1 MPEDVVLDE
10 IEAYAREL
18 SWVLHQIRVSLDGLT
33 AVQLNWRPSTAA
45 NSAYAIASHVI
56 GSTTVYALGFGCG
69 QDVTRDRAAEFTAS
83 GTDAS
88 CLIVALRP
96 GAPASPKVR
105 DRRLAGRHAVLG
117 RLRPRGRARGS
128 TKGVSRRPLRPQFAS
143 GVSADLTR
151 GSGAQGRSG
160 LSTRAPQF
168 LRSGVGSRDCS
179 RLADPVRPSPD
190 GDRRKP
196 RHGDL
201 RGARARRQRSR
212 DRRAGAR
219 IRR

>member
-88 CLIVALRP
+88 GLIVAIRQLQRKLGDALGSLRV
-96 GAPASPKVR
+96 PALDERILPPPY
-105 DRRLAGRHAVLG
+105 LWGTG
-117 RLRPRGRARGS
+117 EPREI
-128 TKGVSRRPLRPQFAS
+128 SRREALVESIRHGALHLGELR
-143 GVSADLTR
+143 LTR
-151 GSGAQGRSG
+151 
-160 LSTRAPQF
+160 
-168 LRSGVGSRDCS
+168 D
-179 RLADPVRPSPD
+179 LAAKAV
-190 GDRRKP
+190 
-196 RHGDL
+196 
-201 RGARARRQRSR
+201 
-212 DRRAGAR
+212 
-219 IRR
+219 